1 MARPDTWSDRAR
13 PGKLQHHSARGTMPR
28 NAGNFTRGS
37 QLITHEF
44 LMWFASARLPFLV
57 WFFTFLFVLSVV
69 LALRLHEHEVEMIL
83 MRIYAAGWAFMEFS
97 PNKVINLTVPSG
109 EVIPAPISMVA
120 SHPDVVIAW
129 NRLMR
134 AVWGSLFISL
144 FVAVPLAVWFVDFS
158 KRRGKSILEERHQ
171 RGAMLVDGA
180 ELAAVINAHNR
191 AMLGQEIAEKLPGAA
206 YAEVMAMTVAD
217 RKAAGI
223 HHAYAMAGIAFPWRT
238 EQSHT
243 MMIGSTG
250 TGKTTQMRGLIAQM
264 RVRRDRAVVFDLTG
278 AYVEAFY
285 NPETDTILNP
295 MDERCPSWSVFSEA
309 KNHADFTGIA
319 AALLPADGGGAEPFW
334 MLAARTLFVETCI
347 RLIKDNQ
354 ATNQALASRLMMA
367 DLKEVHK
374 MLEHTVA
381 DPLTAPE
388 AAKMAESIRAV
399 FNTNA
404 QALRFLPEGKA
415 PFSICDWIRSNDKP
429 GSILFITS
437 SHNELVLNRALLSL
451 WMNLAVHTLMRLPR
465 TRDLRTW
472 FFFDEVHALHRLPAI
487 EDGLQTARGFGGAFV
502 LGIHSFAKLAETYG
516 KEGAQNLSSLA
527 RTKLILAAADRDTA
541 EHCSDYI
548 GHREVRMMDEAYS
561 YGYSNI
567 RDAATITPRSEV
579 QPLVLPDDIMKL
591 PSLRGFV
598 VFPEGFDAA
607 RIKLTYKD
615 YPKVAE
621 GYLLRENV
629 EPIEFRKATAEG
641 GDEGQDAGGRESR
654 EELEPAPPGDT
665 DAPLPRAAPTPPTP
679 EDAEP
684 LAAPIVAEPDLATR
698 PIASTMSFRPEA
710 PSPVSGSQSRA
721 AESEGKAIM
730 RTSARAAGQRMAQ
743 SARELGEALEPESH
757 IERSAGGPRGTDTPE
772 PGAGS
777 PGADDSLE
785 M

>member
-1 MARPDTWSDRAR
+1 VPRPDTWSDRAR
-13 PGKLQHHSARGTMPR
+13 PGKLLHHSARGNMPR
-28 NAGNFTRGS
+28 NAGDFTRGS

-44 LMWFASARLPFLV
+44 MMWFASAKMPLLV
-57 WFFTFLFVLSVV
+57 WFFTFLVALSIV
-69 LALRLHEHEVEMIL
+69 LALLLHEHEVQMIL
-83 MRIYAAGWAFMEFS
+83 MRIYAAGWAFMEFN
-97 PNKVINLTVPSG
+97 PRKILNLTLPSG
-109 EVIPAPISMVA
+109 EVIPAPISMIA

-129 NRLMR
+129 NKLMR
-134 AVWGSLFISL
+134 AIWGSLFISL
-144 FVAVPLAVWFVDFS
+144 FVAVPIAVWFVDFS

-171 RGAMLVDGA
+171 RGAMLVDGPD
-180 ELAAVINAHNR
+180 LAAIINAHNR
-191 AMLGQEIAEKLPGAA
+191 AMLEQEIAARLPGKTLEHVLAMPLAA
-206 YAEVMAMTVAD
+206 
-217 RKAAGI
+217 RKEAGI
-223 HHAYAMAGIAFPWRT
+223 HHTYSMADVPFPWRT
-238 EQSHT
+238 EQAHT
-243 MMIGSTG
+243 IMIGSTG
-250 TGKTTQMRGLIAQM
+250 TGKTTQMRALIAQM
-264 RVRRDRAVVFDLTG
+264 RARRDRAVVFDLTG

-295 MDERCPSWSVFSEA
+295 MDERCPSWSVFGEA

-347 RLIKDNQ
+347 KLIKLGE

-367 DLKEVHK
+367 DLKQVHK
-374 MLEHTVA
+374 LLEHTVA

-404 QALRFLPEGKA
+404 QALRFLPEGKE
-415 PFSICDWIRSNDKP
+415 PFSISDWIRSNDKP

-516 KEGAQNLSSLA
+516 KEGAQNLASLA

-579 QPLVLPDDIMKL
+579 QPLILPDDIMKL
-591 PSLRGFV
+591 PSLRGFL

-607 RIKLTYKD
+607 RIRLTYKD

-621 GYLLRENV
+621 GYVLRQHV
-629 EPIEFRKATAEG
+629 EPIEFARADQDEEAAE
-641 GDEGQDAGGRESR
+641 AGGRETKGELELAR
-654 EELEPAPPGDT
+654 DTVPEELVERGQKAPPTQEELNFAAAQPVGPVD
-665 DAPLPRAAPTPPTP
+665 LPASSLGRSM
-679 EDAEP
+679 
-684 LAAPIVAEPDLATR
+684 IV
-698 PIASTMSFRPEA
+698 
-710 PSPVSGSQSRA
+710 SQ
-721 AESEGKAIM
+721 
-730 RTSARAAGQRMAQ
+730 
-743 SARELGEALEPESH
+743 H
-757 IERSAGGPRGTDTPE
+757 IAGGPSQPHARDPEAGPKSVQQSAKSAPQRQSQATRELSEAIDERGHGTRTRE
-772 PGAGS
+772 GAKEAEIDS
-777 PGADDSLE
+777 PSPDDGGLE

>member
-1 MARPDTWSDRAR
+1 MPRPDTWSDRAR
-13 PGKLQHHSARGTMPR
+13 PGKLQHHSARGNMPR
-28 NAGNFTRGS
+28 NAGDFTRGS

-44 LMWFASARLPFLV
+44 MMWFASAKMPLLV
-57 WFFTFLFVLSVV
+57 WFFTFCIALSIV
-69 LALRLHEHEVEMIL
+69 LALLLESQEIQMIL
-83 MRIYAAGWAFMEFS
+83 MRIYAAGWTFMEFS
-97 PNKVINLTVPSG
+97 HAKILNLTLPSG
-109 EVIPAPISMVA
+109 EVVRAPVGMVA

-129 NRLMR
+129 NKLMR
-134 AVWGSLFISL
+134 AIWGSLFISL
-144 FVAVPLAVWFVDFS
+144 FVAVPIAVWFVDFS

-171 RGAMLVDGA
+171 RGAMLVDAA
-180 ELAAVINAHNR
+180 ELANVINAHNR
-191 AMLGQEIAEKLPGAA
+191 DMLGAEIADRLPGQSFD
-206 YAEVMAMTVAD
+206 EVMKMSLTT
-217 RKAAGI
+217 RKEAGI
-223 HHAYAMAGIAFPWRT
+223 HHVYSIAGVPFPWRT
-238 EQSHT
+238 EQAHT
-243 MMIGSTG
+243 IMIGSTG
-250 TGKTTQMRGLIAQM
+250 TGKTTQMRALIAQM

-285 NPETDTILNP
+285 NPATDTILNP
-295 MDERCPSWSVFSEA
+295 MDERCPSWSVFAEA

-347 RLIKDNQ
+347 KLIKRGE
-354 ATNQALASRLMMA
+354 ATNQALARKLMMA

-374 MLEHTVA
+374 LLEHTVA

-404 QALRFLPEGKA
+404 QALRFLPEGKEA
-415 PFSICDWIRSNDKP
+415 FSISDWIRAGNKP
-429 GSILFITS
+429 GSILFITA

-516 KEGAQNLSSLA
+516 KEGAQNLASLA
-527 RTKLILAAADRDTA
+527 RTKLVLAAADRDTA

-591 PSLRGFV
+591 PSLRGFL
-598 VFPEGFDAA
+598 VFPEGFDSA

-621 GYLLRENV
+621 GYVLRAHV
-629 EPIEFRKATAEG
+629 EPIEFARDPDDDAET
-641 GDEGQDAGGRESR
+641 EGGGRETKDELELVPAPEVEDEPAKPSPTPRQEELNFAATPAEPTAEPQSSLGRSMIASAEIVKSSSAARAGEPETEPKGPRSALKLPAQRPTRAAREPSEAIDRGAAAGRENELSR
-654 EELEPAPPGDT
+654 EPGN
-665 DAPLPRAAPTPPTP
+665 DAPSHDDGP
-679 EDAEP
+679 E
-684 LAAPIVAEPDLATR
+684 
-698 PIASTMSFRPEA
+698 M
-710 PSPVSGSQSRA
+710 
-721 AESEGKAIM
+721 
-730 RTSARAAGQRMAQ
+730 
-743 SARELGEALEPESH
+743 
-757 IERSAGGPRGTDTPE
+757 
-772 PGAGS
+772 
-777 PGADDSLE
+777 
-785 M
+785 

>member
-1 MARPDTWSDRAR
+1 MPRPDTWSDRAR
-13 PGKLQHHSARGTMPR
+13 PGQLQHHSARGNMPR
-28 NAGNFTRGS
+28 NAGDFTRGS

-44 LMWFASARLPFLV
+44 MMWFASAKMPLLV
-57 WFFTFLFVLSVV
+57 WFFTFCIALSIV
-69 LALRLHEHEVEMIL
+69 LALLLESQEIQMIL
-83 MRIYAAGWAFMEFS
+83 MRIYAAGWTFMEFS
-97 PNKVINLTVPSG
+97 SRKILNLTLPSG
-109 EVIPAPISMVA
+109 EVVRAPVGMVA

-129 NRLMR
+129 NKLMR
-134 AVWGSLFISL
+134 AIWGSLFISL
-144 FVAVPLAVWFVDFS
+144 FVAVPIAVWFVDFS

-171 RGAMLVDGA
+171 RGAMLVDAA
-180 ELAAVINAHNR
+180 ELADVINAHNR
-191 AMLGQEIAEKLPGAA
+191 DMLGAEIAERLPGKSFD
-206 YAEVMAMTVAD
+206 EVMKMSLAT
-217 RKAAGI
+217 RKEAGI
-223 HHAYAMAGIAFPWRT
+223 HHAYSIAGVPFPWRT
-238 EQSHT
+238 EQAHT
-243 MMIGSTG
+243 VMIGSTG
-250 TGKTTQMRGLIAQM
+250 TGKTTQMRALIAQM
-264 RVRRDRAVVFDLTG
+264 RARRDRAVVFDLTG

-285 NPETDTILNP
+285 NPATDTILNP
-295 MDERCPSWSVFSEA
+295 MDERCPSWSVFAEA

-347 RLIKDNQ
+347 KLIKLGE
-354 ATNQALASRLMMA
+354 ATNQALASKLMMA

-374 MLEHTVA
+374 LLEHTVA

-404 QALRFLPEGKA
+404 QALRFLPEGKEA
-415 PFSICDWIRSNDKP
+415 FSISDWIRAENKP

-516 KEGAQNLSSLA
+516 KEGAQNLASLA
-527 RTKLILAAADRDTA
+527 RTKLVLAAADRDTA

-591 PSLRGFV
+591 PSLRGFL

-615 YPKVAE
+615 YPKVAD
-621 GYLLRENV
+621 GYVLRAHV
-629 EPIEFRKATAEG
+629 EPIEFARDADDDAET
-641 GDEGQDAGGRESR
+641 EAGGRENKDEIELAPAPAIDDEPAKPQPAPQQ
-654 EELEPAPPGDT
+654 EELNFAAAQAEPT
-665 DAPLPRAAPTPPTP
+665 AAPQSS
-679 EDAEP
+679 
-684 LAAPIVAEPDLATR
+684 LGR
-698 PIASTMSFRPEA
+698 SMIAS
-710 PSPVSGSQSRA
+710 
-721 AESEGKAIM
+721 AEIVKSAS
-730 RTSARAAGQRMAQ
+730 TARANEPETASKAPRSAALKLPAQRATQ
-743 SARELGEALEPESH
+743 AARELAEAIDREAADGRGKDVYRGAEMDGPDHDDGPE
-757 IERSAGGPRGTDTPE
+757 
-772 PGAGS
+772 
-777 PGADDSLE
+777 